1 MSAPPPPRARVA
13 LYARYSTDRQP
24 RCRACAEQDGGVE
37 DLDRHDHGA
46 LGAQALLEAMEAMEA
61 MEEMDIVIEAF
72 DDSIFDDDG
81 VEEAGS

>member
-46 LGAQALLEAMEAMEA
+46 FGTLALLEA

>member
-37 DLDRHDHGA
+37 DLDRPDHGA
-46 LGAQALLEAMEAMEA
+46 LGAQALLEAMEAME
-61 MEEMDIVIEAF
+61 EMDIVIEVF